1 MKKQGAFLAAVLLLA
16 LLTACLGQTGQEE
29 DGLRLW
35 FVAPGEEQSRQVAS
49 ALGSCG
55 YQGPETVSAILRA
68 LMAGPPDDSDL
79 TTVIPKDTQVVGWSM
94 EGRVVHVELSDAYGS
109 LSGLDLTLADYCIT
123 LTLCQLSG
131 VDGVRITVDSG
142 GAAFQDRRVLR
153 AGDVIFSG
161 AEEEPVDVPAT
172 LYFRRTGGSAL
183 AGELRVFR
191 LTEDEVPAKAVL
203 EALIAGPQD
212 EGLAKL
218 LPQDLA
224 VRSAWVDDGVCS
236 VDLSAELYQGMPERP
251 EEQELAISSI
261 VETLCSLDTVERV
274 QLLVE
279 GEPVTIYGS
288 IELSGPLTPGQVPD
302 GRAAL
307 IGQIE

>member
-1 MKKQGAFLAAVLLLA
+1 MKKRAAFLVVVVLLG
-16 LLTACLGQTGQEE
+16 LLTACLARDDQE

-35 FVAPGEEQSRQVAS
+35 FITAEEEQSRQVTS

-55 YQGPETVSAILRA
+55 YEGAENVAGLLKA
-68 LMAGPPDDSDL
+68 LLAGPALDSGL
-79 TTVIPKDTQVVGWSM
+79 TAVIPEDTEVVGWSM
-94 EGRVVHVELSDAYGS
+94 EGRVVHVELSDAYAS

-131 VDGVRITVDSG
+131 VDGVRITASG
-142 GAAFQDRRVLR
+142 GGVPFQERRVLR

-172 LYFRRTGGSAL
+172 LYFCRAGGDSL
-183 AGELRVFR
+183 VGELRVFR
-191 LTEDEVPAKAVL
+191 LTEDEAPAQAVL

-212 EGLAKL
+212 EGLQGL

-224 VRSAWVDDGVCS
+224 VHSAWVDDGVCFA
-236 VDLSAELYQGMPERP
+236 DLSAELFQAVPESPER
-251 EEQELAISSI
+251 QALVISSI
-261 VETLCSLDTVERV
+261 VETLCSLDTVDQV

-279 GEPVTIYGS
+279 GEPVTAYGGL
-288 IELSGPLTPGQVPD
+288 ELSGPLLPSAQLEENVP
-302 GRAAL
+302 
-307 IGQIE
+307 